1 MPRLT
6 RRFQRIAATA
16 IAALAAAGSAA
27 ACTSSSGS
35 TPSGSSP
42 VRGGTLKLVAASGP
56 DHIDPVP
63 AYYTADY
70 ILERA
75 YTRQLLTYPTV
86 PDQTLNSAGWMRDI
100 TPAPDVATAVPTTS
114 NGEITNG
121 GKTYTF
127 HIKQGVDWNT
137 KPPRQVTAADFVREF
152 KAFCNPVSPVGN
164 PLYYTA
170 TIEGLKR
177 YCDAETKF
185 FASKKNAPTV
195 ANIAHFQNA
204 HNISGI
210 TAVNQSTL
218 KFTLIRP
225 AGDFTYMLAMPFT
238 SARPAEYDKYV
249 PNSLQLD
256 QHTISDGPYQI
267 TSYLPSRSITMS
279 RNLAW
284 KQSTDPN
291 RHQYVKTIQVTIG
304 VADAQTQFNDMKTGK
319 YDLPLDTGIVA
330 SEIPELE
337 AAHDP
342 KFRAWPGS
350 NTLPYIVFNLQSP
363 NNGGAMGKL
372 AVRQAIEYGVN
383 KVAVQ
388 KAVGGATVA
397 KIVNTAIPPGNVGYQ
412 LYDLYPSTNH
422 HQGAPAR
429 CKSMLAAAG
438 HKNGLSVTYLYPND
452 SISKSIFDALRA
464 SLRACGV
471 NLNGKPE
478 SGSTFFIDLGD
489 SPGNAKPGTWDMAQ
503 PGWFPDWFGN
513 NGRTIIAPMFQA
525 ACVPN
530 TTNYAC
536 YRSSQLD
543 SLINQAESATGTS
556 RADTLW
562 GKADHN
568 VMANAVIVPLLR
580 QQLLMYSSAN
590 VEQAGTSAI
599 VCQPNIGGPDITNVW
614 LRTG

>member
-1 MPRLT
+1 MTRLT
-6 RRFQRIAATA
+6 RRFQRIAATV
-16 IAALAAAGSAA
+16 IAGLAAAGSAA

-35 TPSGSSP
+35 TTSGSSP

-56 DHIDPVP
+56 DHIDTVP

-75 YTRQLLTYPTV
+75 YARQLLTYPTV
-86 PDQTLNSAGWMRDI
+86 PDPSLNSAGWTKDI
-100 TPAPDVATAVPTTS
+100 TPSADVATAVPTTS
-114 NGEITNG
+114 NGLITND

-164 PLYYTA
+164 PVYYTA
-170 TIEGLKR
+170 TIAGLKR

-185 FASKKNAPTV
+185 FASKKNAPT
-195 ANIAHFQNA
+195 ATNIANFQNR
-204 HNISGI
+204 HTISGI
-210 TAVNQSTL
+210 TAVNPSTL
-218 KFTLIRP
+218 KFTLIQP
-225 AGDFTYMLAMPFT
+225 AGDFIYMLALPFT
-238 SARPAEYDKYV
+238 SARPVEYDKYV

-279 RNLAW
+279 RNPTW

-291 RHQYVKTIQVTIG
+291 RHQYVTKVQVTIG
-304 VADAQTQFNDMKTGK
+304 VADGQTQFNDMKTGK
-319 YDLPLDTGIVA
+319 YDLPLDTGIAA
-330 SEIPELE
+330 SEIPALE
-337 AAHDP
+337 ATHDP

-350 NTLPYIVFNLQSP
+350 NILPYIVFNLNSP
-363 NNGGAMGKL
+363 NDGGAMGKL

-383 KVAVQ
+383 KGAVQ
-388 KAVGGATVA
+388 KVVGGATVA
-397 KIVNTAIPPGNVGYQ
+397 KILNTAIPPGNVGYQ
-412 LYDLYPSTNH
+412 NYDLYPSSNH
-422 HQGAPAR
+422 HRGDPAR
-429 CKSMLAAAG
+429 CKSMLARAG
-438 HKNGLSVTYLYPND
+438 YEHGLSVTYLYQND
-452 SISKSIFDALRA
+452 SISKAIFDALRA

-478 SGSTFFIDLGD
+478 SGSTFIVDL
-489 SPGNAKPGTWDMAQ
+489 SNAPDNVKPGTWDMAQ
-503 PGWFPDWFGN
+503 PSWFPDWFGN
-513 NGRTIIAPMFQA
+513 VGRTIIAPMFQTG
-525 ACVPN
+525 CVRN
-530 TTNYAC
+530 TTNYGC
-536 YRSSQLD
+536 YTSSQLD
-543 SLINQAESATGTS
+543 SLIKQAESATSSS

-562 GKADHN
+562 NKADHH

-590 VEQAGTSAI
+590 VQQANTSAI
-599 VCQPNIGGPDITNVW
+599 VYQPNIGGPDITNVW
-614 LRTG
+614 LTHG

>member
-35 TPSGSSP
+35 TPSESSP

-185 FASKKNAPTV
+185 FASKKNAPTA

-279 RNLAW
+279 RNPAW

-319 YDLPLDTGIVA
+319 YDLPLDTGIAA